1 MPMPFAH
8 DSSDL
13 LRKSSPRCTLPL
25 ARAYNRRIC
34 GSLRY
39 TRSPKS
45 FATLTTSHIRQMLS
59 EIVEEELKQKS
70 NEGRA
75 KGSYIYHYII
85 DYINYSGSDLNAIQ
99 N

>member
-1 MPMPFAH
+1 
-8 DSSDL
+8 
-13 LRKSSPRCTLPL
+13 
-25 ARAYNRRIC
+25 
-34 GSLRY
+34 
-39 TRSPKS
+39 
-45 FATLTTSHIRQMLS
+45 
-59 EIVEEELKQKS
+59 VEEELKQKS

>member
-1 MPMPFAH
+1 MEFKATA
-8 DSSDL
+8 DNKRVYGSASS
-13 LRKSSPRCTLPL
+13 
-25 ARAYNRRIC
+25 
-34 GSLRY
+34 
-39 TRSPKS
+39 SPKS
-45 FATLTTSHIRQMLS
+45 PSVTSDTCRTLS